1 MDVDLKKSIKELKGI
16 GEKKAQALNKLGVYN
31 FEDLLNYYPRKY
43 IDKRNITEIVEL
55 VEGQFSSVKVIIKK
69 PIIEMKTKTGLLIS
83 RCIGEDSTGKLDFIW
98 YNNRFIKNYIKT
110 GEEYIFYG
118 KIKKI
123 AGKLTMEYPEYEGGS
138 GEDSLNL
145 LRIVPDYPLT
155 QGVTQKDIRK
165 FMDQLIK
172 ITDGKLK
179 DLFPESLRLKD
190 NLAEYNFAIS
200 NLHQPETE
208 ESLSIALNRFK
219 YEEFFT
225 MFSGLELLRQDKKNQ
240 SIGIKF
246 NKKDLAL
253 LYRERL
259 PYKLTNAQE
268 RVLLEIFNDMI
279 VEKPMNRLLQGD
291 VGSGKTIIAMM
302 AMYLCSIN
310 DFQSVIIA
318 PTEILARQHFES
330 LTDFF
335 KETGKKVGLLV
346 GSLSKKEKLQLLN
359 SLENGD
365 IDVLAATHAVLED
378 NVIFKNLGLAITD
391 EQHRFGVKQ
400 RLVLNDKGKNP
411 DILVMSATPIPRT
424 LSLIIYGDLDISVI
438 DELPPKRKSIETFLI
453 DSSKVDRMYGFIKN
467 EIKKGNQVYI
477 VCPLVEDSEALELKS
492 AMTHS
497 EFLKSE
503 IFCEEKLEMIHGK
516 LKAKEKDQIMQNF
529 KNGETK
535 ILVSTTVIEV
545 GVNVPNATVMV
556 IENAERF
563 GMAQLHQLR
572 GRIGRGSEKSFCIMI
587 SDSKNENS
595 RERLKFLSSTT
606 DGFKIAEKD
615 LETRGAGEILGL
627 KQHGLPDLILADLVR
642 DHELLLRAKE
652 TVKIVYSSDEYVILK
667 KVLEERFEK
676 KLREIALN

>member
-1 MDVDLKKSIKELKGI
+1 M
-16 GEKKAQALNKLGVYN
+16 
-31 FEDLLNYYPRKY
+31 R
-43 IDKRNITEIVEL
+43 
-55 VEGQFSSVKVIIKK
+55 
-69 PIIEMKTKTGLLIS
+69 
-83 RCIGEDSTGKLDFIW
+83 
-98 YNNRFIKNYIKT
+98 NYI
-110 GEEYIFYG
+110 
-118 KIKKI
+118 
-123 AGKLTMEYPEYEGGS
+123 PP
-138 GEDSLNL
+138 NC
-145 LRIVPDYPLT
+145 
-155 QGVTQKDIRK
+155 
-165 FMDQLIK
+165 
-172 ITDGKLK
+172 
-179 DLFPESLRLKD
+179 
-190 NLAEYNFAIS
+190 